1 MGRTDA
7 RAFQSNTN
15 YSYLE
20 IGFNL
25 LVEYTMEGTPIVLYV
40 HFLFGKFC
48 TPNIFNR
55 SRIIV
60 TLSVVNCSTNRREEN
75 KIVPDSAF
83 ASDYFCA
90 PFLNV
95 YTRYVKNK

>member
-25 LVEYTMEGTPIVLYV
+25 LVEYTMEGMPIVLYV
-40 HFLFGKFC
+40 HFYLVNFV
-48 TPNIFNR
+48 R
-55 SRIIV
+55 LSLLIV
-60 TLSVVNCSTNRREEN
+60 VELS
-75 KIVPDSAF
+75 
-83 ASDYFCA
+83 
-90 PFLNV
+90 
-95 YTRYVKNK
+95 